1 MWRLIEGFNTILGVI
16 QLMSSTVPES
26 IEQAPVEIQG
36 SFPGLWWNEDREE
49 SKWNRIDELEADIGS
64 SDVVAVV
71 DSDADGRACEAVIR
85 DKYDN
90 AVVIAANGSEYGIS
104 FTHALNIVSENVTD
118 TPVIVA
124 DLSPDSEFSSFL
136 ASVSKIES
144 DVRVYDHHDWNWTA
158 RTSIENAV
166 GQLVVNE
173 DLCAAQVLQR
183 NIHPNADE
191 KMKEFLRVTA
201 DHDLWVKEEDRSD
214 HLSTLSFELPRRE
227 YVEYALEH
235 GADMVQNSD
244 KLRTIYEESEEKS
257 ERMAELAID
266 QSEILNVD
274 GTKVAITYFGCHQSR
289 VGDML
294 IEDHGVD
301 LAVIIQPTAS
311 VSFRST
317 EEFGRCSELARGLG
331 GGGHND
337 AAGASVYNQFDFNPK
352 NVSKEQV
359 YVPEIDQDKSDID
372 LSSMSKMQ
380 YMWRTQGE
388 PVIESMKSYIKAEV

>member
-1 MWRLIEGFNTILGVI
+1 
-16 QLMSSTVPES
+16 MSSTVPES
-26 IEQAPVEIQG
+26 IEQAPIKIQG
-36 SFPGLWWNEDREE
+36 AFPGLWWNEDRREA
-49 SKWNRIDELEADIGS
+49 KWNRIDELEEEIS
-64 SDVVAVV
+64 SCDVVAVV

-85 DKYDN
+85 DKYEN

-104 FTHALNIVSENVTD
+104 FTHALDIVSENVSE

-136 ASVSKIES
+136 ASVSKIDS

-158 RTSIENAV
+158 KTSIENAV
-166 GQLVVNE
+166 DKLVVE
-173 DLCAAQVLQR
+173 DELCAAQVLQR

-191 KMKEFLRVTA
+191 QMKEFLEVTA
-201 DHDLWVKEEDRSD
+201 DHDLWIKEEERSD

-244 KLRTIYEESEEKS
+244 KLRTIYEESEKKS
-257 ERMAELAID
+257 ERMAELAIE
-266 QSEILNVD
+266 QSEMITID
-274 GTKVAITYFGCHQSR
+274 GTDVAITYFGCHQSR

-294 IEDHGVD
+294 IQDHGVD

-317 EEFGRCSELARGLG
+317 EDFGRCSELARGLG

-337 AAGASVYNQFDFNPK
+337 AAGASVYDQFDFNPTT
-352 NVSKEQV
+352 VTKEKA
-359 YVPEIDQDKSDID
+359 YIPELDEEKSDID
-372 LSSMSKMQ
+372 LSSMNKMEF
-380 YMWRTQGE
+380 MWRTQGE
-388 PVIESMKSYIKAEV
+388 PVIEAMKTYLNAEV

>member
-1 MWRLIEGFNTILGVI
+1 
-16 QLMSSTVPES
+16 MSSTVPES
-26 IEQAPVEIQG
+26 IEQAPIEIQG
-36 SFPGLWWNEDREE
+36 SYPGLWWNEDREE
-49 SKWNRIDELEADIGS
+49 SKWNRIDELEEDIGQ
-64 SDVVAVV
+64 SDVVAIV

-85 DKYDN
+85 EKYDD

-136 ASVSKIES
+136 ASVSKVDS
-144 DVRVYDHHDWNWTA
+144 DVMVYDHHDWNWTA
-158 RTSIENAV
+158 KTSIENAV
-166 GQLVVNE
+166 DELAIDE

-183 NIHPNADE
+183 NIYPNASED
-191 KMKEFLRVTA
+191 MKEFLQVTA
-201 DHDLWVKEEDRSD
+201 DHDLWLKEDDRSD

-227 YVEYALEH
+227 YVEYALEY
-235 GADMVQNSD
+235 GADMIENSD
-244 KLRTIYEESEEKS
+244 RLRKIYEESEKESEK
-257 ERMAELAID
+257 MAKLAIE
-266 QSEILNVD
+266 QSEVLTVGD
-274 GTKVAITYFGCHQSR
+274 TKVAVTYFGCHQSR

-294 IEDHGVD
+294 IEDYEVD

-337 AAGASVYNQFDFNPK
+337 AAGANVYNQFDFNPTT
-352 NVSKEQV
+352 VSKEQV
-359 YVPEIDQDKSDID
+359 YVPSIDEDKSDIE
-372 LSSMSKMQ
+372 LNNMSKMQ
-380 YMWRTQGE
+380 YMWRTQGK
-388 PVIESMKSYIKAEV
+388 PVVESMKSYINAEL